1 MCKVLCLIWGT
12 YKDQQWIDIVSAYV
26 MCELI
31 IRRKDSGTALL
42 VES

>member
-31 IRRKDSGTALL
+31 IKRKVGTVLL
-42 VES
+42 VQR